1 MDIINIHPFFMEFI
15 QIKLNNYKQQLLII
29 LNTKIMELKK
39 SQRERVK
46 LRIGISGASGFG
58 KTHSALLLAYGMTND
73 WSKIALID
81 SENSSGSL
89 YSHLGNY
96 NTLDLSAPFSPER
109 YIKAIKVCEDA
120 GMEVIIIDSVSPEW
134 SGTGGCLQIHE
145 QLGGR
150 FQDWMPVKKRHQA
163 FIDSILQSKCHII
176 TTTRRKIDYSLD
188 IGSNGKSKVVKHGTK
203 EITADGY
210 EYELTLN
217 FELINDNHL
226 VRASKDRTGL
236 YMNKSEFVITSKI
249 GRQLLDWCNQGSISQ
264 NEVESR
270 INECLSIS
278 ELMKLY
284 KEFPQFQQTL
294 NSQFQSKKQQLENLV
309 KPSNFSSNGINKS

>member
-1 MDIINIHPFFMEFI
+1 
-15 QIKLNNYKQQLLII
+15 
-29 LNTKIMELKK
+29 MELKK

-58 KTHSALLLAYGMTND
+58 KTHSALLLAYGMTNN
-73 WSKIALID
+73 WSKIAVVD
-81 SENSSGSL
+81 TENSSASL
-89 YSHLGNY
+89 YSHLGDY

-109 YIKAIKVCEDA
+109 YGKAIKICEDA
-120 GMEVIIIDSVSPEW
+120 GMEVIIVDSVSQEW

-150 FQDWMPVKKRHQA
+150 FQDWGPVKKRHQA

-176 TTTRRKIDYSLD
+176 STTRRKIDYSLD

-203 EITADGY
+203 EITSDGF

-226 VRASKDRTGL
+226 IRASKDRTGL
-236 YMNKSEFVITSKI
+236 YMNKSEFVVTPKVGQELIEWSN
-249 GRQLLDWCNQGSISQ
+249 RGSISKI
-264 NEVESR
+264 EVENR
-270 INECLSIS
+270 INECVSMG

-284 KEFPQFQQTL
+284 KEFPDFQRPLNTQFQT
-294 NSQFQSKKQQLENLV
+294 KKSELEKMSN
-309 KPSNFSSNGINKS
+309 PNNFSQNGINNSNPQ